1 MHTAQAETGEIP
13 STGTAP
19 PVLMMAGQKGNI
31 MKKYSKS
38 EIFAYLKDH
47 VRLLVENGK
56 AIYSVAVDDDGQLVD
71 RCTDHEACF
80 IVDNP
85 AAYLGV
91 SSDEYDAM
99 ENVDAFYEKEE
110 MDDEDFRE
118 IVEELTEKIN
128 DIIEN
133 L

>member
-1 MHTAQAETGEIP
+1 
-13 STGTAP
+13 
-19 PVLMMAGQKGNI
+19 
-31 MKKYSKS
+31 MKKYTENK
-38 EIFAYLKDH
+38 IFAYLKDH

-80 IVDNP
+80 IIDRP

-99 ENVDAFYEKEE
+99 EGVDAFYEKED
-110 MDDEDFRE
+110 MDDESFRE
-118 IVEELTEKIN
+118 IVEELTDKIN
-128 DIIEN
+128 AIIED

>member
-1 MHTAQAETGEIP
+1 
-13 STGTAP
+13 
-19 PVLMMAGQKGNI
+19 

-71 RCTDHEACF
+71 RCTDYEACS
-80 IVDNP
+80 IIDDP
-85 AAYLGV
+85 AVYLGV

-99 ENVDAFYEKEE
+99 ETADAFYEKED
-110 MDDEDFRE
+110 MNDKDFKK
-118 IVEELTEKIN
+118 IVEDLTDKINSIIEKI
-128 DIIEN
+128 
-133 L
+133 

>member
-1 MHTAQAETGEIP
+1 
-13 STGTAP
+13 
-19 PVLMMAGQKGNI
+19 
-31 MKKYSKS
+31 MKKYTENK
-38 EIFAYLKDH
+38 IFAYLKDH

-71 RCTDHEACF
+71 RCTVYEACF
-80 IVDNP
+80 IIDNP

-91 SSDEYDAM
+91 SPEEYDAM
-99 ENVDAFYEKEE
+99 EGVDAFYDKEA

-118 IVEELTEKIN
+118 IVEALTEKIN
-128 DIIEN
+128 NIIEN

>member
-1 MHTAQAETGEIP
+1 
-13 STGTAP
+13 
-19 PVLMMAGQKGNI
+19 MMAGQKGNI

-56 AIYSVAVDDDGQLVD
+56 AIYSIAVDEDGQLID

-80 IVDNP
+80 IIDNP

-91 SSDEYDAM
+91 SSEEYDAM
-99 ENVDAFYEKEE
+99 EDVDPFYDKED
-110 MDDEDFRE
+110 MNDKDFRE
-118 IVEELTEKIN
+118 IVEDLTDKINSIIEKI
-128 DIIEN
+128 
-133 L
+133 

>member
-1 MHTAQAETGEIP
+1 
-13 STGTAP
+13 
-19 PVLMMAGQKGNI
+19 
-31 MKKYSKS
+31 MKKYTENK
-38 EIFAYLKDH
+38 IFAYLKDH

-56 AIYSVAVDDDGQLVD
+56 AIYSVAVDEDGQLVD

-80 IVDNP
+80 IIDNP

-99 ENVDAFYEKEE
+99 EDVDSFYDKED

-118 IVEELTEKIN
+118 IVEALTEKIN
-128 DIIEN
+128 NIIEI

>member
-1 MHTAQAETGEIP
+1 MHTAQAV
-13 STGTAP
+13 
-19 PVLMMAGQKGNI
+19 PVTSPEKGKL
-31 MKKYSKS
+31 MKKYTKNAV
-38 EIFAYLKDH
+38 FAYLKDH

-56 AIYSVAVDDDGQLVD
+56 AIYSVAVDDDGNLVD
-71 RCTDHEACF
+71 RCTDYEACS
-80 IVDNP
+80 IIDDP

-91 SSDEYDAM
+91 SSEEYDAM
-99 ENVDAFYEKEE
+99 EGVDAFYEKED

-128 DIIEN
+128 NIIEN

>member
-1 MHTAQAETGEIP
+1 
-13 STGTAP
+13 
-19 PVLMMAGQKGNI
+19 
-31 MKKYSKS
+31 MKKYTKK

-56 AIYSVAVDDDGQLVD
+56 AIYSVAVDEDGQLVD

-80 IVDNP
+80 IIDDP

-91 SSDEYDAM
+91 SPEEYDAM
-99 ENVDAFYEKEE
+99 EDVDPFYDKED
-110 MDDEDFRE
+110 MDDDDFRE
-118 IVEELTEKIN
+118 IVEDLTEKIN
-128 DIIEN
+128 HIIEN

>member
-1 MHTAQAETGEIP
+1 
-13 STGTAP
+13 
-19 PVLMMAGQKGNI
+19 
-31 MKKYSKS
+31 MKKYTEN
-38 EIFAYLKDH
+38 EIFAYLTDH
-47 VRLLVENGK
+47 VRLLVESGK
-56 AIYSVAVDDDGQLVD
+56 AIYSVAVEEDGQLVD

-80 IVDNP
+80 IIDNP

-91 SSDEYDAM
+91 SSEEYDAM
-99 ENVDAFYEKEE
+99 EGVDAFYEKEA
-110 MDDEDFRE
+110 MDDDDFRE

>member
-1 MHTAQAETGEIP
+1 
-13 STGTAP
+13 
-19 PVLMMAGQKGNI
+19 MAGQKGKN
-31 MKKYSKS
+31 MKKYTKR

-56 AIYSVAVDDDGQLVD
+56 AIYSVAVDEDGQLVD

-80 IVDNP
+80 IIDNP

-91 SSDEYDAM
+91 SSEEYGAM
-99 ENVDAFYEKEE
+99 ETVDAFYEKEE

-118 IVEELTEKIN
+118 IVEDLTDKIN
-128 DIIEN
+128 SIIEN
-133 L
+133 I